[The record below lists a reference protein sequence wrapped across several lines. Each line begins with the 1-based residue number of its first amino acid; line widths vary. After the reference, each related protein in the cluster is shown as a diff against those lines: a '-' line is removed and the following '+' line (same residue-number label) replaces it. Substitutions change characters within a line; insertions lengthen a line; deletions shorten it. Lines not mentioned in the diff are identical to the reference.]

1 MQLEARSATPP
12 VSSCAHSDLTTLMT
26 IRIADASRN
35 GNDWELSAARM
46 VCQQLQKVRR
56 NVGNRHR
63 SVARGLAIR
72 QGLRWNWRWDGVETC
87 LVCITSNKACAFAKT
102 RCPSRKPRIIYKQ
115 HRQSVDEAERLY
127 KLVFNDTIC
136 QCFLSEA
143 ERKQP
148 KGDRTL
154 FSVSFWKIGLS
165 GLSYWQWPETL
176 LITQPCNTMS
186 VATASNKR
194 RTSLVWVADFVVLSA
209 LGHAVHRVAFDS
221 SRSAFSWLNS
231 TDVSAPAAFCCQRK
245 FAYRWKHLP
254 LLKRSLR
261 QFSDLRGTFRW
272 DSCQL

>member
-1 MQLEARSATPP
+1 MEMTESCPLLEWFANNYKKFGATLEIVTDRSQEGSQFVKGFGGIGGEMGLKHVWFASPQTRP
-12 VSSCAHSDLTTLMT
+12 VHLPKHA
-26 IRIADASRN
+26 
-35 GNDWELSAARM
+35 
-46 VCQQLQKVRR
+46 VRR
-56 NVGNRHR
+56 ANLVLFINSTANLWMKQSDCISLCLTILFV
-63 SVARGLAIR
+63 SV
-72 QGLRWNWRWDGVETC
+72 
-87 LVCITSNKACAFAKT
+87 FY
-102 RCPSRKPRIIYKQ
+102 PKPNASSPRATG
-115 HRQSVDEAERLY
+115 R
-127 KLVFNDTIC
+127 F
-136 QCFLSEA
+136 
-143 ERKQP
+143 
-148 KGDRTL
+148 
-154 FSVSFWKIGLS
+154 FSVSFWKIGLG